1 MYPPYLS
8 HYVFHRQIR
17 AAVSSVLRLSEA
29 SYLTSSEGCLGH
41 GAGRDAGLE
50 GPLGRRKTGS
60 GGGRLAGGKSPA
72 KSNSKTRLWSG
83 KVFTVKWNLGAK
95 GSGHLSTGASRELS
109 PAGFLVST
117 RCCITPLTG
126 LAGEGGRRGRDVR
139 KGHKRGHM
147 AKFSELATVFWG
159 THQRGHGVSGATE
172 WRPLSVCR
180 SRL

>member
-1 MYPPYLS
+1 MSRMTPLATWRQLPELVYLVIS
-8 HYVFHRQIR
+8 ARHARRVVRR
-17 AAVSSVLRLSEA
+17 GTR
-29 SYLTSSEGCLGH
+29 
-41 GAGRDAGLE
+41 RLE